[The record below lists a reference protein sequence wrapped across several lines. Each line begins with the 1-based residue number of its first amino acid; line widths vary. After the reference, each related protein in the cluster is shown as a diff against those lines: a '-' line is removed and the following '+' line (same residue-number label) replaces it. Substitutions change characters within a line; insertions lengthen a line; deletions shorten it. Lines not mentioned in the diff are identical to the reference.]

1 MKQKKETMSL
11 WQERLEKN
19 LSAYAAEQEKMQ
31 RREAQYR
38 GERKL
43 TPLTENDR
51 KYGYQKETSHVWNIT
66 AENIESEID
75 SSIPMPKVTPMRRED
90 EHLARMIENMLRNE
104 LDRLPTE
111 ELNDES
117 ERITYKQGGCLYLPE
132 WDTSKRT
139 HTTVG
144 ENTLKCVHPMQFVPQ
159 NGVQEID
166 EMEYYFWL
174 IPVTK
179 GYVRRRYGVDVGDMQ
194 EEMPEVRSEEES
206 TAEDVVT
213 LKIAEY
219 RNEDGGVGRFAW
231 VGNLEV
237 ENLQDCQARILRRCK
252 KCGQTEA
259 DSAYI
264 DLSEPTQDGSY
275 PEDAEKRKPR
285 KGVCSFCGE
294 NSWEDVV
301 ETSRKVR
308 LDELDELGVNPAI
321 TQRLRAEHGFGRIFY
336 QPEEQAMPQEPTGM
350 PTEQEPMGSL
360 GAQEVPAMQTM
371 PTPEMQPPAVQ
382 EMPTEQEPGDEEIEI
397 PYYKPDIFM
406 AVLRRNVTA
415 HGKFLGES
423 DCDKIADQQNTINR
437 LEQKTIDRLMKAG
450 SKITLPDSTHL
461 RVDPQDNGIWYVGNA
476 ADASLIA
483 VRDFQADITPNMAM
497 LTQAYEESRR
507 LIGMTD
513 SYQGRTDPTAQ
524 SGKAKE
530 FAAAQSAG
538 RLESKRVLKKAAYA
552 RIFERMFKNQLAYCE
567 EKRPLRFRDEK
578 GNQEYEEWNS
588 YAFLRM
594 DDAGELYWND
604 QFLFSCDDA
613 SGLAT
618 NREAMWQE
626 TTAHLQSGA
635 FGDPRSIDTLILY
648 WTKMEEDHFPGAG
661 KIKSLMEQR
670 REEQLQQQM
679 LMMQAQMAMQKPT
692 EMGG

>member
-1 MKQKKETMSL
+1 MKQKKETVSL

-237 ENLQDCQARILRRCK
+237 ENLPDCQARILRRCK

-264 DLSEPTQDGSY
+264 DLSEPTQDGRY

-285 KGVCSFCGE
+285 KGVCSFCGA

-321 TQRLRAEHGFGRIFY
+321 TQRLRAEHGFGKIFY
-336 QPEEQAMPQEPTGM
+336 RPEEQITEPAAMDAMQA
-350 PTEQEPMGSL
+350 PMGSL
-360 GAQEVPAMQTM
+360 GAQEVPMQEIA
-371 PTPEMQPPAVQ
+371 PAPEA
-382 EMPTEQEPGDEEIEI
+382 ESYEEEIEI
-397 PYYKPDIFM
+397 PYYKPDIFP

-670 REEQLQQQM
+670 REEQIQQQM
-679 LMMQAQMAMQKPT
+679 LMMKMQAAMPQQI
-692 EMGG
+692 GG

>member
-1 MKQKKETMSL
+1 MKQKKETVSL

-237 ENLQDCQARILRRCK
+237 ENLPDCQARILRRCK

-285 KGVCSFCGE
+285 KGVCSFCGA

-360 GAQEVPAMQTM
+360 GAQEVPMQEIA
-371 PTPEMQPPAVQ
+371 PAEEAPAPEA
-382 EMPTEQEPGDEEIEI
+382 ESYEEEIEI

-450 SKITLPDSTHL
+450 SKITLPDTTHL

-567 EKRPLRFRDEK
+567 EKRPLRYRDDQ

-661 KIKSLMEQR
+661 KIKGMLEQR
-670 REEQLQQQM
+670 KQEQ
-679 LMMQAQMAMQKPT
+679 MMQAAMPQQI
-692 EMGG
+692 GG

>member
-1 MKQKKETMSL
+1 MKQKKETVSL

-237 ENLQDCQARILRRCK
+237 ENLPDCQARILRRCK

-285 KGVCSFCGE
+285 KGVCSFCGA

-321 TQRLRAEHGFGRIFY
+321 TQRLRAEHGFGKIFY
-336 QPEEQAMPQEPTGM
+336 RPEEQITEPAAMDAMQA
-350 PTEQEPMGSL
+350 PMGSL
-360 GAQEVPAMQTM
+360 GAQEVPMQEIA
-371 PTPEMQPPAVQ
+371 PAEEAPAPEA
-382 EMPTEQEPGDEEIEI
+382 ERYEEEIEI
-397 PYYKPDIFM
+397 PYYKPDIFP

-476 ADASLIA
+476 ADARLIA

-567 EKRPLRFRDEK
+567 EKRPLRYRDDQ

-670 REEQLQQQM
+670 REEQIQQQM

-692 EMGG
+692 EIGG

>member
-38 GERKL
+38 GDRTL

-51 KYGYQKETSHVWNIT
+51 KYGYKKETSHVWNIT

-237 ENLQDCQARILRRCK
+237 ENLPDCQARILRRCK

-264 DLSEPTQDGSY
+264 DLSEPTQDGRY

-285 KGVCSFCGE
+285 KGVCSFCGA

-321 TQRLRAEHGFGRIFY
+321 TQRLRAEHGFGKIFY
-336 QPEEQAMPQEPTGM
+336 RPEEQITEPAAMDAMQA
-350 PTEQEPMGSL
+350 PMGSL
-360 GAQEVPAMQTM
+360 GAQEVPMQEIA
-371 PTPEMQPPAVQ
+371 PAPEA
-382 EMPTEQEPGDEEIEI
+382 ESYEEEIEI
-397 PYYKPDIFM
+397 PYYKPDIFP

-670 REEQLQQQM
+670 REEQIQQQM
-679 LMMQAQMAMQKPT
+679 LMMKMQAAMPQQI
-692 EMGG
+692 GG

>member
-1 MKQKKETMSL
+1 MKQKKETVSL

-104 LDRLPTE
+104 LDRIPTE

-237 ENLQDCQARILRRCK
+237 ENLPDCQARILRRCK

-285 KGVCSFCGE
+285 KGVCSFCGA

-321 TQRLRAEHGFGRIFY
+321 TQRLRAEHGFGKIFY
-336 QPEEQAMPQEPTGM
+336 RPEEQITEPAAMDAMQA
-350 PTEQEPMGSL
+350 PMGSL
-360 GAQEVPAMQTM
+360 GAQEVPMQEIA
-371 PTPEMQPPAVQ
+371 PAPEA
-382 EMPTEQEPGDEEIEI
+382 ESYEEEIEI
-397 PYYKPDIFM
+397 PYYKPDIFP

-476 ADASLIA
+476 ADANLIA

>member
-1 MKQKKETMSL
+1 MKQKKETVSL

-237 ENLQDCQARILRRCK
+237 ENLPDCQARILRRCK

-285 KGVCSFCGE
+285 KGVCSFCGA

-360 GAQEVPAMQTM
+360 GAQEVPMQEIA
-371 PTPEMQPPAVQ
+371 PAEEAPAPEA
-382 EMPTEQEPGDEEIEI
+382 ESYEEEIEI
-397 PYYKPDIFM
+397 PYYKPDIFP

-567 EKRPLRFRDEK
+567 EKRPLRYRDDQ

-670 REEQLQQQM
+670 REEQIQQQM
-679 LMMQAQMAMQKPT
+679 LMMQMQAAMPQQI
-692 EMGG
+692 GG

>member
-1 MKQKKETMSL
+1 MKQKKETVSL

-38 GERKL
+38 GDRTL

-144 ENTLKCVHPMQFVPQ
+144 ENTMKCVHPMQFVPQ

-237 ENLQDCQARILRRCK
+237 ENLPDCQARILRRCK

-285 KGVCSFCGE
+285 KGVCSFCGA

-301 ETSRKVR
+301 ETSHKVR

-321 TQRLRAEHGFGRIFY
+321 TQRLRAEHGFGKIFY
-336 QPEEQAMPQEPTGM
+336 RPEEQITEPAAMDAM
-350 PTEQEPMGSL
+350 QEPMGSL
-360 GAQEVPAMQTM
+360 GAQEVPMQEIA
-371 PTPEMQPPAVQ
+371 PAEEAPAPEA
-382 EMPTEQEPGDEEIEI
+382 ESYEEEIEI

-567 EKRPLRFRDEK
+567 EKRPLRYRDDQ

-661 KIKSLMEQR
+661 KIKGMLEQR
-670 REEQLQQQM
+670 KQEQMMQQQM
-679 LMMQAQMAMQKPT
+679 MMQMQAAMPQQI
-692 EMGG
+692 GG

>member
-1 MKQKKETMSL
+1 MKQKKETVSL

-237 ENLQDCQARILRRCK
+237 ENLPDCQARILRRCK

-285 KGVCSFCGE
+285 KGVCSFCGA

-308 LDELDELGVNPAI
+308 LDELDELGVNQAI
-321 TQRLRAEHGFGRIFY
+321 TQRLRAERGFGKIFY
-336 QPEEQAMPQEPTGM
+336 RPEEQITEPAAMDAMQAT
-350 PTEQEPMGSL
+350 MGSL
-360 GAQEVPAMQTM
+360 GAQEVPMQEIA
-371 PTPEMQPPAVQ
+371 PAEEAPAPEA
-382 EMPTEQEPGDEEIEI
+382 ESYEEEIEI

-567 EKRPLRFRDEK
+567 EKRPLRYRDDQ

-661 KIKSLMEQR
+661 KIKGMLEQR
-670 REEQLQQQM
+670 KQEQ
-679 LMMQAQMAMQKPT
+679 MMQMQAAMPQQI
-692 EMGG
+692 GG

>member
-1 MKQKKETMSL
+1 MKQKKETVSL

-38 GERKL
+38 GDRTL

-144 ENTLKCVHPMQFVPQ
+144 ENTMKCVHPMQFVPQ

-237 ENLQDCQARILRRCK
+237 ENLPDCQARILRRCK

-285 KGVCSFCGE
+285 KGVCSFCGA

-301 ETSRKVR
+301 ETSHKVR

-321 TQRLRAEHGFGRIFY
+321 TQRLRAEHGFGKIFY
-336 QPEEQAMPQEPTGM
+336 RPEEQITEPAAMDAM
-350 PTEQEPMGSL
+350 QEPMGSL
-360 GAQEVPAMQTM
+360 GAQEVPMQEIA
-371 PTPEMQPPAVQ
+371 PAEEAPAPEA
-382 EMPTEQEPGDEEIEI
+382 ESYEEEIEI

-450 SKITLPDSTHL
+450 SKITLPNSTHL

-567 EKRPLRFRDEK
+567 EKRPLRYRDDQ

-661 KIKSLMEQR
+661 KIKGMLEQR
-670 REEQLQQQM
+670 KQEQMMQQQM
-679 LMMQAQMAMQKPT
+679 MMQMQAAMPQQI
-692 EMGG
+692 GG

>member
-1 MKQKKETMSL
+1 MKQKKETVSL

-219 RNEDGGVGRFAW
+219 RNEDGGVGRFVW

-237 ENLQDCQARILRRCK
+237 ENLPDCQARILRRCK

-275 PEDAEKRKPR
+275 PADAEKRKPR
-285 KGVCSFCGE
+285 KGVCSFCGA

-321 TQRLRAEHGFGRIFY
+321 TQRLRAERGFGRIFY
-336 QPEEQAMPQEPTGM
+336 NPETTEPITEPTAM
-350 PTEQEPMGSL
+350 DAMQAPMGSL
-360 GAQEVPAMQTM
+360 GAQEVPMQEIALAEEA
-371 PTPEMQPPAVQ
+371 PAPEA
-382 EMPTEQEPGDEEIEI
+382 ESYEEEIEI
-397 PYYKPDIFM
+397 PYYKPDIFP

-567 EKRPLRFRDEK
+567 EKRPLRYRDDQ

>member
-1 MKQKKETMSL
+1 MKQKKETVSL

-237 ENLQDCQARILRRCK
+237 ENLPDCQARILRRCK

-285 KGVCSFCGE
+285 KGVCSFCGA

-301 ETSRKVR
+301 ETSHKVR

-321 TQRLRAEHGFGRIFY
+321 TQRLRAEHGFGKIFY
-336 QPEEQAMPQEPTGM
+336 RPEEQITEPAAMDAM
-350 PTEQEPMGSL
+350 QEPMGSL
-360 GAQEVPAMQTM
+360 GAQEVPMQEIA
-371 PTPEMQPPAVQ
+371 PAEEAPAPEA
-382 EMPTEQEPGDEEIEI
+382 ESYEEEIEI

-567 EKRPLRFRDEK
+567 EKRPLRYRDDQ

-661 KIKSLMEQR
+661 KIKGMLEQR
-670 REEQLQQQM
+670 KQEQMMQQQM
-679 LMMQAQMAMQKPT
+679 MMQMQAAMPQQI
-692 EMGG
+692 GG

>member
-1 MKQKKETMSL
+1 MKQKKETVSL

-38 GERKL
+38 GDRTL

-237 ENLQDCQARILRRCK
+237 ENLPDCQARILRRCK

-285 KGVCSFCGE
+285 KGVCSFCGA

-301 ETSRKVR
+301 ETSHKVR

-321 TQRLRAEHGFGRIFY
+321 TQRLRAEHGFGKIFY
-336 QPEEQAMPQEPTGM
+336 RPEEQITEPAAMDAM
-350 PTEQEPMGSL
+350 QEPMGSL
-360 GAQEVPAMQTM
+360 GAQEVPMQEIA
-371 PTPEMQPPAVQ
+371 PAEEAPAPEA
-382 EMPTEQEPGDEEIEI
+382 ESYEEEIEI

-567 EKRPLRFRDEK
+567 EKRPLRYRDDQ

-661 KIKSLMEQR
+661 KIKGMLEQR
-670 REEQLQQQM
+670 KQEQMMQQQM
-679 LMMQAQMAMQKPT
+679 MMQMKAAMPQQI
-692 EMGG
+692 GG

>member
-1 MKQKKETMSL
+1 MKQKKETVSL

-104 LDRLPTE
+104 LDRIPTE
-111 ELNDES
+111 EINDES

-237 ENLQDCQARILRRCK
+237 ENLPDCQARILRRCK

-285 KGVCSFCGE
+285 KGVCSFCGA

-301 ETSRKVR
+301 ETSRRVR

-321 TQRLRAEHGFGRIFY
+321 TQRLRAEHGFGKIFY
-336 QPEEQAMPQEPTGM
+336 RPEEQITEPAAMDAMQAT
-350 PTEQEPMGSL
+350 MGSL
-360 GAQEVPAMQTM
+360 GAQEVPMQEIA
-371 PTPEMQPPAVQ
+371 PAEEAPAPEA
-382 EMPTEQEPGDEEIEI
+382 ESYEEEIEI

-635 FGDPRSIDTLILY
+635 FGDPKSIDTLILY

>member
-1 MKQKKETMSL
+1 MKQKKETVSL

-237 ENLQDCQARILRRCK
+237 ENLPDCQARILRRCK

-275 PEDAEKRKPR
+275 PENAEKRKPR
-285 KGVCSFCGE
+285 KGVCSFCGA

-301 ETSRKVR
+301 ETSRRVR

-321 TQRLRAEHGFGRIFY
+321 TQRLRAEHGFGKIFY
-336 QPEEQAMPQEPTGM
+336 RPEEQITEPAAMDAMQA
-350 PTEQEPMGSL
+350 PMGSL
-360 GAQEVPAMQTM
+360 GAQEVPMQEIA
-371 PTPEMQPPAVQ
+371 PAEEAPAPEA
-382 EMPTEQEPGDEEIEI
+382 ESYEEEIEI
-397 PYYKPDIFM
+397 PYYKPDIFP

-450 SKITLPDSTHL
+450 SKITLPDTTHL

-618 NREAMWQE
+618 NREEMWQE

-670 REEQLQQQM
+670 REEQIQQQM
-679 LMMQAQMAMQKPT
+679 LMMQMQAAMPQQI
-692 EMGG
+692 GG

>member
-1 MKQKKETMSL
+1 MKQKKETVSL

-231 VGNLEV
+231 GGNLEV
-237 ENLQDCQARILRRCK
+237 ENLPDCQARILRRCK

-275 PEDAEKRKPR
+275 PEDAEKR
-285 KGVCSFCGE
+285 GYSTV
-294 NSWEDVV
+294 
-301 ETSRKVR
+301 SR
-308 LDELDELGVNPAI
+308 
-321 TQRLRAEHGFGRIFY
+321 
-336 QPEEQAMPQEPTGM
+336 
-350 PTEQEPMGSL
+350 
-360 GAQEVPAMQTM
+360 
-371 PTPEMQPPAVQ
+371 AVQ
-382 EMPTEQEPGDEEIEI
+382 
-397 PYYKPDIFM
+397 KPD
-406 AVLRRNVTA
+406 
-415 HGKFLGES
+415 
-423 DCDKIADQQNTINR
+423 R
-437 LEQKTIDRLMKAG
+437 LEALGWK
-450 SKITLPDSTHL
+450 P
-461 RVDPQDNGIWYVGNA
+461 
-476 ADASLIA
+476 
-483 VRDFQADITPNMAM
+483 
-497 LTQAYEESRR
+497 
-507 LIGMTD
+507 
-513 SYQGRTDPTAQ
+513 
-524 SGKAKE
+524 
-530 FAAAQSAG
+530 
-538 RLESKRVLKKAAYA
+538 
-552 RIFERMFKNQLAYCE
+552 
-567 EKRPLRFRDEK
+567 
-578 GNQEYEEWNS
+578 
-588 YAFLRM
+588 
-594 DDAGELYWND
+594 
-604 QFLFSCDDA
+604 LFSFEE
-613 SGLAT
+613 GIEHT
-618 NREAMWQE
+618 FRIIEEA
-626 TTAHLQSGA
+626 
-635 FGDPRSIDTLILY
+635 
-648 WTKMEEDHFPGAG
+648 
-661 KIKSLMEQR
+661 
-670 REEQLQQQM
+670 
-679 LMMQAQMAMQKPT
+679 
-692 EMGG
+692 

>member
-1 MKQKKETMSL
+1 MKQKKETVSL

-38 GERKL
+38 GDRTL

-104 LDRLPTE
+104 LDRIPTE
-111 ELNDES
+111 EINDES

-219 RNEDGGVGRFAW
+219 RNDEGGIGRFAW

-237 ENLQDCQARILRRCK
+237 ENLPDCQARILRRCK

-285 KGVCSFCGE
+285 KGVCSFCGA

-301 ETSRKVR
+301 ETSHKVR

-321 TQRLRAEHGFGRIFY
+321 TQRLRAEHGFGKIFY
-336 QPEEQAMPQEPTGM
+336 RPEEQITEPAAMDAM
-350 PTEQEPMGSL
+350 QEPMGSL
-360 GAQEVPAMQTM
+360 GAQEVPMQEIA
-371 PTPEMQPPAVQ
+371 PAEEAPAPEA
-382 EMPTEQEPGDEEIEI
+382 ESYEEEIEI

-567 EKRPLRFRDEK
+567 EKRPLRYRDDQ

-661 KIKSLMEQR
+661 KIKGMLEQR
-670 REEQLQQQM
+670 KQEQMMQQQM
-679 LMMQAQMAMQKPT
+679 MMQMQAAMPQQI
-692 EMGG
+692 GG

>member
-1 MKQKKETMSL
+1 MKQKKETVSL

-237 ENLQDCQARILRRCK
+237 ENLPDCQARILRRCK

-275 PEDAEKRKPR
+275 PENAEKRKPR
-285 KGVCSFCGE
+285 KGVCSFCGA

-301 ETSRKVR
+301 ETSRRVR

-321 TQRLRAEHGFGRIFY
+321 TQRLRAEHGFGKIFY
-336 QPEEQAMPQEPTGM
+336 RPEEQITEPAAMDAMQA
-350 PTEQEPMGSL
+350 PMGSL
-360 GAQEVPAMQTM
+360 GAQEVPMQEIA
-371 PTPEMQPPAVQ
+371 PAEEAPAPEA
-382 EMPTEQEPGDEEIEI
+382 ESYEEEIEI
-397 PYYKPDIFM
+397 PYYKPDIFP

-450 SKITLPDSTHL
+450 SKITLPDTTHL

-670 REEQLQQQM
+670 REEQIQQQM
-679 LMMQAQMAMQKPT
+679 LMMQMQAAMPQQI
-692 EMGG
+692 GG

>member
-1 MKQKKETMSL
+1 MKQKKETVSL

-90 EHLARMIENMLRNE
+90 EHLARRIENMLRNE

-237 ENLQDCQARILRRCK
+237 ENLPDCQARILRRCK

-285 KGVCSFCGE
+285 KGVCSFCGA

-301 ETSRKVR
+301 ETSRRVR

-321 TQRLRAEHGFGRIFY
+321 TQRLRAEHGFGKIFY
-336 QPEEQAMPQEPTGM
+336 RPEEQITEPAAMDAMQA
-350 PTEQEPMGSL
+350 PMGSL
-360 GAQEVPAMQTM
+360 GAQEVPMQEIA
-371 PTPEMQPPAVQ
+371 PAEEAPAPEA
-382 EMPTEQEPGDEEIEI
+382 ESYEEEIEI

-497 LTQAYEESRR
+497 LTHDRHDGQLSGTDRPDGAVRQGKGICGGTVGGTLGEQARAEESGVCAN
-507 LIGMTD
+507 L
-513 SYQGRTDPTAQ
+513 
-524 SGKAKE
+524 
-530 FAAAQSAG
+530 
-538 RLESKRVLKKAAYA
+538 
-552 RIFERMFKNQLAYCE
+552 
-567 EKRPLRFRDEK
+567 
-578 GNQEYEEWNS
+578 
-588 YAFLRM
+588 
-594 DDAGELYWND
+594 
-604 QFLFSCDDA
+604 
-613 SGLAT
+613 
-618 NREAMWQE
+618 
-626 TTAHLQSGA
+626 
-635 FGDPRSIDTLILY
+635 
-648 WTKMEEDHFPGAG
+648 
-661 KIKSLMEQR
+661 
-670 REEQLQQQM
+670 
-679 LMMQAQMAMQKPT
+679 
-692 EMGG
+692 

>member
-1 MKQKKETMSL
+1 MKQKKETVSL

-237 ENLQDCQARILRRCK
+237 ENLPDCQARILRRCK

-285 KGVCSFCGE
+285 KGVCSFCGA

-321 TQRLRAEHGFGRIFY
+321 TQRLRAERGFGKIFY
-336 QPEEQAMPQEPTGM
+336 RPEEQITEPAAMDAMQA
-350 PTEQEPMGSL
+350 PMGSL
-360 GAQEVPAMQTM
+360 GAQEVPMQEIA
-371 PTPEMQPPAVQ
+371 PAEEAPAPEA
-382 EMPTEQEPGDEEIEI
+382 ESYEEEIEI

-679 LMMQAQMAMQKPT
+679 LMMKMQAAMPQQI
-692 EMGG
+692 GG

>member
-1 MKQKKETMSL
+1 MKQKKETVSL

-43 TPLTENDR
+43 TPLTEKDR
-51 KYGYQKETSHVWNIT
+51 QSNRTKETSHVWNIT
-66 AENIESEID
+66 SENIESEID

-90 EHLARMIENMLRNE
+90 EELARMIENMLRNE
-104 LDRLPTE
+104 LDRIPTE
-111 ELNDES
+111 EINDES

-237 ENLQDCQARILRRCK
+237 ENLPDCQARILRRCK

-275 PEDAEKRKPR
+275 PADAEKRKPR

-321 TQRLRAEHGFGRIFY
+321 TQRLRAERGFGKIFY
-336 QPEEQAMPQEPTGM
+336 RPEEQITEPAAMDAMQA
-350 PTEQEPMGSL
+350 PMGSL
-360 GAQEVPAMQTM
+360 GAQEVPMQEIAPAEKAPVPEAM
-371 PTPEMQPPAVQ
+371 PEAGSY
-382 EMPTEQEPGDEEIEI
+382 EEEIEI
-397 PYYKPDIFM
+397 PYYKPDIFP

-415 HGKFLGES
+415 HGTFLGES
-423 DCDKIADQQNTINR
+423 DCDKIADQQNTLNR
-437 LEQKTIDRLMKAG
+437 MEQKLLDRLLKAG
-450 SKITLPDSTHL
+450 SKITLPDTTHL
-461 RVDPQDNGIWYVGNA
+461 RIDPEDNDVWYVGNA
-476 ADASLIA
+476 ADASLIG
-483 VRDFQADITPNMAM
+483 VRDFSGSLEYE
-497 LTQAYEESRR
+497 LTYMTQVYEESRR
-507 LIGMTD
+507 VLGITD
-513 SYQGRTDPTAQ
+513 SYQGRRDSTAQ

-538 RLESKRVLKKAAYA
+538 RLESKRVLKKAAFA
-552 RIFERMFKNQLAYCE
+552 RIFERMFKNQLAYCD
-567 EKRPLRFRDEK
+567 EKRPLRYRDDQ

-588 YAFLRM
+588 YAFLKM

-604 QFLFSCDDA
+604 QFLFSCDNA

-626 TTAHLQSGA
+626 TTGHLQSGA
-635 FGDPRSIDTLILY
+635 FGDPGNIDTLILY
-648 WTKMEEDHFPGAG
+648 WAQMEELHYPGAG
-661 KIKSLMEQR
+661 KIKGMLEQR
-670 REEQLQQQM
+670 KQEQMMQQQM
-679 LMMQAQMAMQKPT
+679 MMQMQAAMPQQI
-692 EMGG
+692 GG

>member
-1 MKQKKETMSL
+1 MKQKKETVSL

-38 GERKL
+38 GDRTL

-237 ENLQDCQARILRRCK
+237 ENLPDCQARILRRCK

-285 KGVCSFCGE
+285 KGVCSFCGA

-360 GAQEVPAMQTM
+360 GAQEVPMQEIA
-371 PTPEMQPPAVQ
+371 PAEEAPAPEA
-382 EMPTEQEPGDEEIEI
+382 ESYEEEIEI

-567 EKRPLRFRDEK
+567 EKRPLRYRDDQ

-661 KIKSLMEQR
+661 KIKGMLEQR
-670 REEQLQQQM
+670 KQEQMMQQQM
-679 LMMQAQMAMQKPT
+679 MMQMQAAMPQQI
-692 EMGG
+692 GG

>member
-1 MKQKKETMSL
+1 MKQKKETVSL

-237 ENLQDCQARILRRCK
+237 ENLPDCQARILRRCK

-275 PEDAEKRKPR
+275 PENAEKRKPR
-285 KGVCSFCGE
+285 KGVCSFCGA

-301 ETSRKVR
+301 ETSRRVR

-321 TQRLRAEHGFGRIFY
+321 TQRLRAEHGFGKIFY
-336 QPEEQAMPQEPTGM
+336 RPEEQITEPAAMDAMQA
-350 PTEQEPMGSL
+350 PMGSL
-360 GAQEVPAMQTM
+360 GAQEVPMQEIA
-371 PTPEMQPPAVQ
+371 PAEEPPAP
-382 EMPTEQEPGDEEIEI
+382 EAESYEEEIEI
-397 PYYKPDIFM
+397 PYYKPDIFP

-450 SKITLPDSTHL
+450 SKITLPDTTHL

-670 REEQLQQQM
+670 REEQIQQQM
-679 LMMQAQMAMQKPT
+679 LMMQMQAAMPQQI
-692 EMGG
+692 GG

>member
-1 MKQKKETMSL
+1 MKQKKETVSL

-237 ENLQDCQARILRRCK
+237 ENLPDCQARILRRCK
-252 KCGQTEA
+252 KCGQTEV

-285 KGVCSFCGE
+285 KGVCSFCGA

-301 ETSRKVR
+301 ETSRRVR

-321 TQRLRAEHGFGRIFY
+321 TQRLRAEHGFGKIFY
-336 QPEEQAMPQEPTGM
+336 RPEEQITEPAAMDAM
-350 PTEQEPMGSL
+350 QEPMGSL
-360 GAQEVPAMQTM
+360 GAQEVPMQEIA
-371 PTPEMQPPAVQ
+371 PAEEAPAPEA
-382 EMPTEQEPGDEEIEI
+382 ESYEEEIEI
-397 PYYKPDIFM
+397 PYYKPDIFP

-450 SKITLPDSTHL
+450 SKITLPDTTHL

-552 RIFERMFKNQLAYCE
+552 RIFERMFKNQLAYCD

-670 REEQLQQQM
+670 REEQIQQQM
-679 LMMQAQMAMQKPT
+679 LMMQMQAAMPQQI
-692 EMGG
+692 GG

>member
-1 MKQKKETMSL
+1 MKQKKETVSL

-237 ENLQDCQARILRRCK
+237 ENLPDCQARILRRCK

-285 KGVCSFCGE
+285 KGVCSFCGA

-321 TQRLRAEHGFGRIFY
+321 TQRLRAEHGFGKIFY
-336 QPEEQAMPQEPTGM
+336 RPEEQITEPAAMDAMQA
-350 PTEQEPMGSL
+350 PMGSL
-360 GAQEVPAMQTM
+360 GAQEVPMQEIA
-371 PTPEMQPPAVQ
+371 PAEEVPAPEA
-382 EMPTEQEPGDEEIEI
+382 ESYEEEIEI
-397 PYYKPDIFM
+397 PYYKPDIFP

-552 RIFERMFKNQLAYCE
+552 RIFERMFKNKLAYCE

-670 REEQLQQQM
+670 REEQIQQQM
-679 LMMQAQMAMQKPT
+679 LMMQMQAAMPQQI
-692 EMGG
+692 GG

>member
-1 MKQKKETMSL
+1 MKQKKETVSL

-237 ENLQDCQARILRRCK
+237 ENLPDCQARILRRCK

-275 PEDAEKRKPR
+275 PENAEKRKPR
-285 KGVCSFCGE
+285 KGVCSFCGA

-301 ETSRKVR
+301 ETSRRVR

-321 TQRLRAEHGFGRIFY
+321 TQRLRAEHGFGKIFY
-336 QPEEQAMPQEPTGM
+336 RPEEQITEPAAMDAMQA
-350 PTEQEPMGSL
+350 PMGSL
-360 GAQEVPAMQTM
+360 GAQEVPMQEIA
-371 PTPEMQPPAVQ
+371 PAEEAPAPEA
-382 EMPTEQEPGDEEIEI
+382 ESYEEEIEI
-397 PYYKPDIFM
+397 PYYKPDIFP

-670 REEQLQQQM
+670 REEQIQQQM
-679 LMMQAQMAMQKPT
+679 LMMQMQAAMPQQI
-692 EMGG
+692 GG

>member
-1 MKQKKETMSL
+1 MKQKKETVSL

-38 GERKL
+38 GDRTL

-237 ENLQDCQARILRRCK
+237 ENLPDCQARILRRCK

-285 KGVCSFCGE
+285 KGVCSFCGA

-301 ETSRKVR
+301 ETSHKVR

-321 TQRLRAEHGFGRIFY
+321 TQRLRAEHGFGKIFY
-336 QPEEQAMPQEPTGM
+336 RPEEQITEPAAMDAM
-350 PTEQEPMGSL
+350 QEPMGSL
-360 GAQEVPAMQTM
+360 GAQEVPMQEIA
-371 PTPEMQPPAVQ
+371 PAEEAPAPEA
-382 EMPTEQEPGDEEIEI
+382 ESYEEEIEI

-437 LEQKTIDRLMKAG
+437 LEQKTLDRLMKAG
-450 SKITLPDSTHL
+450 SKITLPDTTHL

-567 EKRPLRFRDEK
+567 EKRPLRYRDDQ

-661 KIKSLMEQR
+661 KIKGMLEQR
-670 REEQLQQQM
+670 KQEQ
-679 LMMQAQMAMQKPT
+679 MMQMQA
-692 EMGG
+692 EMPQQIGG

>member
-1 MKQKKETMSL
+1 MKQKKETVSL

-38 GERKL
+38 GDRTL

-237 ENLQDCQARILRRCK
+237 ENLPDCQARILRRCK

-285 KGVCSFCGE
+285 KGVCSFCGA

-321 TQRLRAEHGFGRIFY
+321 TQRLRAEHGFGKIFY
-336 QPEEQAMPQEPTGM
+336 RPEEQITEPAAMDAMQA
-350 PTEQEPMGSL
+350 PMGSL
-360 GAQEVPAMQTM
+360 GAQEVPMQEIA
-371 PTPEMQPPAVQ
+371 PAEEAPAPEA
-382 EMPTEQEPGDEEIEI
+382 ESYEEEIEI
-397 PYYKPDIFM
+397 PYYKPDIFP

-670 REEQLQQQM
+670 REEQIQQQM
-679 LMMQAQMAMQKPT
+679 LMMQMQAAMPQQI
-692 EMGG
+692 GG

>member
-1 MKQKKETMSL
+1 MKQKKETVSL

-38 GERKL
+38 GDRTL

-179 GYVRRRYGVDVGDMQ
+179 GYVRRCYGVDVGDMQ

-237 ENLQDCQARILRRCK
+237 ENLPDCQARILRRCK

-285 KGVCSFCGE
+285 KGVCSFCGA

-321 TQRLRAEHGFGRIFY
+321 TQRLRAERGFGKIFY
-336 QPEEQAMPQEPTGM
+336 RPEEQITEPAAMDAMQA
-350 PTEQEPMGSL
+350 PMGSL
-360 GAQEVPAMQTM
+360 GAQEVPMQEIA
-371 PTPEMQPPAVQ
+371 PAEEAPAPEA
-382 EMPTEQEPGDEEIEI
+382 ESYEEEIEI

-679 LMMQAQMAMQKPT
+679 LMMKMQAAMPQQI
-692 EMGG
+692 GG

>member
-1 MKQKKETMSL
+1 MKQKKETVSL

-111 ELNDES
+111 EINDES

-237 ENLQDCQARILRRCK
+237 ENLPDCQARILRRCK

-285 KGVCSFCGE
+285 KGVCSFCGA

-321 TQRLRAEHGFGRIFY
+321 TQRLRAERDFGKIFY
-336 QPEEQAMPQEPTGM
+336 RPEEQITEPAAMDAMQA
-350 PTEQEPMGSL
+350 PMGSL
-360 GAQEVPAMQTM
+360 GAQEVPMQEIA
-371 PTPEMQPPAVQ
+371 PAPEA
-382 EMPTEQEPGDEEIEI
+382 ESYEEEIEI
-397 PYYKPDIFM
+397 PYYKPDIFP

-670 REEQLQQQM
+670 REEQIQQQM
-679 LMMQAQMAMQKPT
+679 LMMQMQAAMPQQI
-692 EMGG
+692 GG

>member
-1 MKQKKETMSL
+1 MKQKKETVSL

-38 GERKL
+38 GDRTL

-104 LDRLPTE
+104 LDRIPTE
-111 ELNDES
+111 EINDES

-237 ENLQDCQARILRRCK
+237 ENLPDCQARILRRCK

-285 KGVCSFCGE
+285 KGVCSFCGA

-301 ETSRKVR
+301 ETSHKVR

-321 TQRLRAEHGFGRIFY
+321 TQRLRAEHGFGKIFY
-336 QPEEQAMPQEPTGM
+336 RPEEQITEPAAMDAM
-350 PTEQEPMGSL
+350 QEPMGSL
-360 GAQEVPAMQTM
+360 GAQEVPMQEIA
-371 PTPEMQPPAVQ
+371 PAEEAPAPEA
-382 EMPTEQEPGDEEIEI
+382 ESYEEEIEI

-567 EKRPLRFRDEK
+567 EKRPLRYRDDQ

-661 KIKSLMEQR
+661 KIKGMLEQR
-670 REEQLQQQM
+670 KQEQ
-679 LMMQAQMAMQKPT
+679 MMQMQAAMPQQI
-692 EMGG
+692 GG

>member
-1 MKQKKETMSL
+1 MKQKKETVSL

-38 GERKL
+38 GDRTL

-144 ENTLKCVHPMQFVPQ
+144 ENTMKCVHPMQFVPQ

-237 ENLQDCQARILRRCK
+237 ENLPDCQARILRRCK

-285 KGVCSFCGE
+285 KGVCSFCGA

-301 ETSRKVR
+301 ETSHKVR

-321 TQRLRAEHGFGRIFY
+321 TKRLRAEHGFGKIFY
-336 QPEEQAMPQEPTGM
+336 RPEEQITEPAAMDAM
-350 PTEQEPMGSL
+350 QEPMGSL
-360 GAQEVPAMQTM
+360 GAQEVPMQEIA
-371 PTPEMQPPAVQ
+371 PAEEAPAPEA
-382 EMPTEQEPGDEEIEI
+382 ESYEEEIEI

-567 EKRPLRFRDEK
+567 EKRPLRYRDDQ

-661 KIKSLMEQR
+661 KIKGMLEQR
-670 REEQLQQQM
+670 KQEQ
-679 LMMQAQMAMQKPT
+679 MMQMQAAMPQQI
-692 EMGG
+692 GG

>member
-1 MKQKKETMSL
+1 MKQKKETVSL

-237 ENLQDCQARILRRCK
+237 ENLPDCQARILRRCK

-285 KGVCSFCGE
+285 KGVCSFCGA

-301 ETSRKVR
+301 ETSRRVR

-321 TQRLRAEHGFGRIFY
+321 TQRLRAEHGFGKIFY
-336 QPEEQAMPQEPTGM
+336 RPEEQITEPAAMDAMQA
-350 PTEQEPMGSL
+350 PMGSL
-360 GAQEVPAMQTM
+360 GAQEVPMQEIA
-371 PTPEMQPPAVQ
+371 PAEEAPAPEA
-382 EMPTEQEPGDEEIEI
+382 ERYEEEIEI
-397 PYYKPDIFM
+397 PYYKPDIFP

-567 EKRPLRFRDEK
+567 EKRPLRYRDDQ

-679 LMMQAQMAMQKPT
+679 LMMKMQAAMPQQI
-692 EMGG
+692 GG